1 MGKQDFKKEIN
12 NFNPYNRIKLN
23 QFHQE
28 QDKKVSEGK
37 QLRKK
42 QRDLER
48 LVNYQ
53 GLDENVKKE
62 KEKELVGV
70 QEELTQRKKSYE
82 RQKRKEFFI
91 EKKYG
96 PIKQVELTKLYRMIK
111 KNQALQNKNEGKPKE
126 LKQEMEELKKKVR
139 YVKNFPKDM
148 KYLSLFPNNELAEEA
163 KAHQLRIMDK
173 IEREYQK
180 S

>member
-1 MGKQDFKKEIN
+1 M
-12 NFNPYNRIKLN
+12 
-23 QFHQE
+23 
-28 QDKKVSEGK
+28 
-37 QLRKK
+37 
-42 QRDLER
+42 
-48 LVNYQ
+48 
-53 GLDENVKKE
+53 
-62 KEKELVGV
+62 
-70 QEELTQRKKSYE
+70 
-82 RQKRKEFFI
+82 
-91 EKKYG
+91 

-126 LKQEMEELKKKVR
+126 LAREMEELKKKVR